1 MEATRHTK
9 ISFALLCI
17 VLVFLATIVA
27 SPHANSQSS
36 QLQKT
41 LSIVLIGDSYTAGN
55 GAGSYNGERG
65 SYQSSKNWGNRYA
78 SWLNTQGVKTTV
90 TNLAF
95 SGKTT
100 RPILDEQVEKIA
112 TSTVSALPA
121 KKIG

>member
-1 MEATRHTK
+1 MNKSPLSCIFAALSLFTL
-9 ISFALLCI
+9 ALLLSVSNI
-17 VLVFLATIVA
+17 QQA
-27 SPHANSQSS
+27 SANSTD
-36 QLQKT
+36 QKT

-65 SYQSSKNWGNRYA
+65 SYQSSKNWGHRYA

-100 RPILDEQVEKIA
+100 KTYIR
-112 TSTVSALPA
+112 
-121 KKIG
+121 